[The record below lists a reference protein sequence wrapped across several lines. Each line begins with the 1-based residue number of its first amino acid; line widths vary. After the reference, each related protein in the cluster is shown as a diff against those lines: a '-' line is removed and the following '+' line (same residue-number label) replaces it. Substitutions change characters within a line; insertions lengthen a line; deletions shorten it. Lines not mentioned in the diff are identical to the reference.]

1 MKRERSINQRQL
13 QYRRTAIVGGLL
25 LLLVISGVLMTWLW
39 PKSEALRASDILET
53 NSGMLLYQAG
63 TGLTDYGYIDFRFK
77 ETDSRRLWVQ
87 GVVDLNSDGTFSEDE
102 WLVKNE
108 QARVLKGFPNRFC
121 FTLPS
126 VMRGDFEAPK
136 LAGRL
141 YLTLEPVV
149 ALEREYEPLKHY
161 VDVEIV
167 LEREILDTEF
177 GIDVPGANE
186 ELKRGVYASD
196 FEETGV
202 PASGL
207 PDLTGGPMDCF
218 AIASANNLINLATL
232 HGMRDRLPS
241 DPKALIETL
250 KQYMAYRDG
259 ITNANFLVGK
269 AAFVEAVGLPITTEE
284 IRRPSIEDLYEAFA
298 TGDAVEVS
306 TTMIRSRSGMKNTGH
321 VLTGVSAYQDG
332 DEAGLAVHDPA
343 TPSGTDTLNIR
354 MSDGGAKVILVDYP
368 LWDGL
373 VFVDAIFVQRW
384 RELAT
389 TEGQVATTEEQ
400 STTTEE
406 QSTEREATE
415 SQATVVQTTATVTET
430 VAQSDTKT
438 VTKTERPVATKTEP
452 RVTSKTER
460 PVTTK
465 SEVVMPTDPTLE
477 LAFEHVKPGEYSE
490 VYGAVTLLAPG
501 TELKAWLTGGGQKRV
516 QLVVTADRNG
526 LAYFTWRIYQYGRY
540 TVEVELPSGE
550 LLTETI
556 EVK

>member
-1 MKRERSINQRQL
+1 M
-13 QYRRTAIVGGLL
+13 LL
-25 LLLVISGVLMTWLW
+25 FLVISGVLMTWLW

-53 NSGMLLYQAG
+53 DSEMLLYQAG

-77 ETDSRRLWVQ
+77 ETDARRLWVQ
-87 GVVDLNSDGTFSEDE
+87 GVVDLNTDGTFSEAE

-108 QARVLKGFPNRFC
+108 QARVLKGFPNRFS
-121 FTLPS
+121 FTLPAALK
-126 VMRGDFEAPK
+126 VDLEAQK
-136 LAGRL
+136 LAARL

-149 ALEREYEPLKHY
+149 ALESDFEPLKHY
-161 VDVEIV
+161 VAVEIA

-177 GIDVPGANE
+177 GINVPGANE
-186 ELKRGVYASD
+186 ELKRGVFASD

-218 AIASANNLINLATL
+218 AIATANNLINLATL
-232 HGMRDRLPS
+232 HGMQDRLPLE
-241 DPKALIETL
+241 PAALIETL

-259 ITNANFLVGK
+259 ITNANFMTGK

-384 RELAT
+384 GEVAT
-389 TEGQVATTEEQ
+389 TEGQD
-400 STTTEE
+400 TTTEG
-406 QSTEREATE
+406 
-415 SQATVVQTTATVTET
+415 QTKATVTET
-430 VAQSDTKT
+430 ATAAATEAATKAATKADTKT
-438 VTKTERPVATKTEP
+438 TIPTITEKVTEP
-452 RVTSKTER
+452 

-465 SEVVMPTDPTLE
+465 PEVVMPTDPILE

-516 QLVVTADRNG
+516 QMVVAADRNG

>member
-1 MKRERSINQRQL
+1 M
-13 QYRRTAIVGGLL
+13 
-25 LLLVISGVLMTWLW
+25 
-39 PKSEALRASDILET
+39 
-53 NSGMLLYQAG
+53 
-63 TGLTDYGYIDFRFK
+63 
-77 ETDSRRLWVQ
+77 
-87 GVVDLNSDGTFSEDE
+87 
-102 WLVKNE
+102 
-108 QARVLKGFPNRFC
+108 
-121 FTLPS
+121 
-126 VMRGDFEAPK
+126 
-136 LAGRL
+136 
-141 YLTLEPVV
+141 
-149 ALEREYEPLKHY
+149 
-161 VDVEIV
+161 
-167 LEREILDTEF
+167 
-177 GIDVPGANE
+177 
-186 ELKRGVYASD
+186 
-196 FEETGV
+196 
-202 PASGL
+202 
-207 PDLTGGPMDCF
+207 
-218 AIASANNLINLATL
+218 
-232 HGMRDRLPS
+232 
-241 DPKALIETL
+241 
-250 KQYMAYRDG
+250 
-259 ITNANFLVGK
+259 
-269 AAFVEAVGLPITTEE
+269 GLPITTEE

-384 RELAT
+384 REVAT

-438 VTKTERPVATKTEP
+438 VTKTEP
-452 RVTSKTER
+452 

-516 QLVVTADRNG
+516 QMVVTADRNG

>member
-1 MKRERSINQRQL
+1 MKREQNLDQRQL
-13 QYRRTAIVGGLL
+13 QYRRTAIAGGLL
-25 LLLVISGVLMTWLW
+25 LFLVISGVLMTWLW

-53 NSGMLLYQAG
+53 DSEMLLYQAG
-63 TGLTDYGYIDFRFK
+63 MGLTDYGYIDFRFK

-108 QARVLKGFPNRFC
+108 QARVLKGFPNRFS
-121 FTLPS
+121 FKLPAALK
-126 VMRGDFEAPK
+126 VDLEAQK

-141 YLTLEPVV
+141 YLTLEPIV
-149 ALEREYEPLKHY
+149 ALDRDFEPLKHY
-161 VDVEIV
+161 VAVEIA
-167 LEREILDTEF
+167 LEREVLDTEF
-177 GIDVPGANE
+177 GINVPGANE
-186 ELKRGVYASD
+186 ELKRGIFASD

-218 AIASANNLINLATL
+218 AIATANNLINLATL
-232 HGMRDRLPS
+232 HGMGDRLPS

-259 ITNANFLVGK
+259 ITNANFMTGK

-384 RELAT
+384 GDVAT
-389 TEGQVATTEEQ
+389 TEGQD
-400 STTTEE
+400 TTTEG
-406 QSTEREATE
+406 QVTDSEATE
-415 SQATVVQTTATVTET
+415 SQATEGQTTATVTET
-430 VAQSDTKT
+430 VA
-438 VTKTERPVATKTEP
+438 KTEPPVTTKTEP
-452 RVTSKTER
+452 

-465 SEVVMPTDPTLE
+465 PEVVMPTDPILE

-516 QLVVTADRNG
+516 QMVVAADRNG